1 MAAYPAK
8 RDPNRCPTPPGE
20 LPCDLIPATGMT
32 KPEIAALL
40 VISGK
45 LFGDGRRS

>member
-20 LPCDLIPATGMT
+20 LPRDLIPATGMT
-32 KPEIAALL
+32 KPEIAA
-40 VISGK
+40 
-45 LFGDGRRS
+45 FGDGRRG